1 MQRLC
6 VIGLSLLLAD
16 LLQAQG
22 GAAESYTDLLH
33 GVRWPASQWNYTVR
47 RGYFYFRPPGTHTY
61 LVIKSVSGDLA
72 AAMAAWKAQAT
83 KFYGSSPSYASTQKP
98 EGPVLSASN
107 LPFPHGLDG
116 YAAINAGLGLVDYPR
131 VYRETTHFFAKPGG
145 GYRIVALIE
154 PQQASSQLNEAL
166 AFYKSLSWLPASQ
179 LVAWEEKPLIDF
191 ETGQPVGYFHV
202 PKDFEGMGGIAKI
215 GTTRMPVYQVQKGDY
230 FVRVDHI
237 TIQSQSLQTGFG
249 GNAATFIS
257 VNGRAFQFPTPLF
270 VQNEQEAVQVVLH
283 LWEAETG
290 QRWQLESLKRLP
302 LSPELQKLRQ
312 RQSQLPFPSGVQGH
326 TDIIPIEFSARS
338 GSLVREAK
346 ATLYFYT
353 SMQTS
358 WASGSAMSDVRLSPI
373 LTIQAP
379 ENSKNWMEGVATGIN
394 ASVHISSQATLTAL
408 QRFSDENKQLNRQ
421 VLELNRRQPSYSGGG
436 SGSGQDDYNTWMSR
450 SWTNA
455 LSDQTYLK
463 DPQTG
468 EVEKAYKPSWE
479 TGLFYRDPYSGYTVG
494 GVEEG
499 SRLQEELQQNG
510 WYQLQESLSGQFG
523 DND

>member
-1 MQRLC
+1 
-6 VIGLSLLLAD
+6 
-16 LLQAQG
+16 
-22 GAAESYTDLLH
+22 
-33 GVRWPASQWNYTVR
+33 
-47 RGYFYFRPPGTHTY
+47 
-61 LVIKSVSGDLA
+61 
-72 AAMAAWKAQAT
+72 
-83 KFYGSSPSYASTQKP
+83 
-98 EGPVLSASN
+98 
-107 LPFPHGLDG
+107 
-116 YAAINAGLGLVDYPR
+116 
-131 VYRETTHFFAKPGG
+131 
-145 GYRIVALIE
+145 
-154 PQQASSQLNEAL
+154 
-166 AFYKSLSWLPASQ
+166 
-179 LVAWEEKPLIDF
+179 
-191 ETGQPVGYFHV
+191 
-202 PKDFEGMGGIAKI
+202 MGGIAKI

-237 TIQSQSLQTGFG
+237 TIQSHSLQTGFG

-270 VQNEQEAVQVVLH
+270 VQNEREAVQVVLH

-312 RQSQLPFPSGVQGH
+312 SQSQLPFPSGVQGH
-326 TDIIPIEFSARS
+326 TDVIPIEFSARS
-338 GSLVREAK
+338 GSFVREAK
-346 ATLYFYT
+346 ATLYIYT

-394 ASVHISSQATLTAL
+394 ASVYISPQATLTAL

-421 VLELNRRQPSYSGGG
+421 VLELNRRQPSYGGGG

-499 SRLQEELQQNG
+499 SRLQEELQQSG
-510 WYQLQESLSGQFG
+510 WYQHQESLSGQFG